1 MKAKYILYA
10 ILFATILYASACNDS
25 DDDWSEVKTNNH
37 VNNWIYE
44 KMSLWYYWYDK
55 MPDKRTLNSNIYP
68 EDYFDKVLYPYN
80 SATKEGDRFSWIQEN
95 YVELLNALKGVTPR
109 DLGFEYYTGNNYYL
123 IVYVKPNTSAASA
136 GIKRGQH
143 IIMVD
148 NIRVSEGGNNP
159 LAQGKS
165 SYTLTVYDPED
176 DSTKDI
182 KINVELNYAEN
193 PIHFYKTIP
202 LTGNKKAGYMVY
214 NQFTSD
220 KGDNSYSYDKELVNI
235 FNGFISENVTD
246 IVLDLRYNGGGSML
260 SATYLASALVPN
272 RDVNNIFSKNK
283 FNQKIDEDLKKESN
297 YDSYIN
303 DRFVNEIGSGR
314 VNRVTIPTLG
324 THIKSKGGKLY
335 ILTGSYTA
343 SASELIINGLMP
355 YMGNDIILIGR
366 TTYGKNVGSI
376 SLYEEKDAH
385 NKWGMQ
391 PIVLQTF
398 NANDESDYYEGFTPL
413 VENQYNEFEDDTRL
427 KPLGDSDEILLATA
441 IADITGQQKPGKKK
455 SKSLNSISGAS
466 LEYKKGAF
474 EMFVDQNKFKDLINK
489 E

>member
-10 ILFATILYASACNDS
+10 ILFATILCAYSCDD

-37 VNNWIYE
+37 VNSWIYN

-55 MPDKRTLNSNIYP
+55 MPAQRSLNHNIYP
-68 EDYFDKVLYPYN
+68 EEYFKKVLYPYDAN
-80 SATKEGDRFSWIQEN
+80 TREGDRFSWIQEN

-123 IVYVKPNTSAASA
+123 IVYVKPNTSAASS

-143 IIMVD
+143 IVMVD
-148 NIRVSEGGNNP
+148 NIRVSEGGNDP
-159 LAQGKS
+159 LAQGKN

-193 PIHFYKTIP
+193 PILLSKTI
-202 LTGNKKAGYMVY
+202 LLSNNKKAGYVVY

-220 KGDNSYSYDKELVNI
+220 NGDNSFSYDKELLVI
-235 FNGFISENVTD
+235 FNRFMNENVTD
-246 IVLDLRYNGGGSML
+246 MVLDLRYNGGGSML
-260 SATYLASALVPN
+260 AATYLASALVPD
-272 RDVNNIFSKNK
+272 RDVNNIFSKNR
-283 FNQKIDEDLKKESN
+283 FNDKIDSELKNESD
-297 YDSYIN
+297 YDSYVN
-303 DRFVNEIGSGR
+303 DRFVNEIGSSR
-314 VNRVTIPTLG
+314 LDKVIIPALG
-324 THIKSKGGKLY
+324 THIKNKGGKLY
-335 ILTGSYTA
+335 ILTGKYTA
-343 SASELIINGLMP
+343 SASELIINGLKP
-355 YMGNDIILIGR
+355 YMGSDIVLIGN

-376 SLYEEKDAH
+376 SLYEEKDSH

-398 NANDESDYYEGFTPL
+398 NANDESDYAAGFTPL
-413 VENQYNEFEDDTRL
+413 PANQYNEFEDDTRL
-427 KPLGDSDEILLATA
+427 KPLGDADEILLATA
-441 IADITGQQKPGKKK
+441 IADITGQPKPAKKK
-455 SKSLNSISGAS
+455 SKSISNISGSS

-474 EMFVDQNKFKDLINK
+474 QMFVDQDKFESLINK